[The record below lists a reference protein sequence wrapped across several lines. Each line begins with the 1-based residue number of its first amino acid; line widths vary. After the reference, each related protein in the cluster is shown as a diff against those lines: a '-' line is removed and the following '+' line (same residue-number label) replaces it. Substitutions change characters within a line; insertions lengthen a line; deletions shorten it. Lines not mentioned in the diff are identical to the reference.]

1 MKTVNAKQK
10 ELTRAFF
17 KAFTPKPVLKGSQWA
32 DRYRYVAASTSP
44 EPGRWV
50 SSRTP
55 YLTEILDACTDRR
68 VEQVYI
74 MAASQIGKSELLLN
88 IMGYY
93 IHQEPSPV
101 LFIQPTDET
110 AKAFSKERIDPTIK
124 ASPVLREIV
133 VEDSKGIERQSNNT
147 VLNKTFVGGYLAIIG
162 AVSTS
167 KLASRPIR
175 ILLMDEIDR
184 FNNTAEGS
192 PIKLARQRTSNF
204 GNRKII
210 GVSTPTIKNEDDP
223 KPTISKEFELSD
235 KREFKV
241 MCPHCEQRF
250 VMKWEQVR
258 WDKNEKGEV
267 DEDTIGLFCPNC
279 KAKVRGAGKPSPSL
293 IESGIWEP
301 TAKSKIRGYHVN
313 ALVSPWVHLS
323 TLVTEF
329 ITASRNRDKEALR
342 VFYNLRLGLPFEEY
356 KTAMLKWEKLYKR
369 CEYYPVDGFSSSVLF
384 LTAGVDVQRDRLEI
398 SIYGWGVGREA
409 WLISHRQIIGN
420 PLEGEVW
427 KELDG
432 IILHSKFLNEDKQP
446 RRLVATFIDSGDGVM
461 TETVYKYTRQRER
474 YRVVAIKGQGGENK
488 PFINRPSR
496 QGNFKALLYV
506 LGVDAGKSIVTSCL
520 DLETTG
526 PMYMHFPK
534 GENCVDEEFFKQL
547 TAEVQ
552 RPKKNKDTG
561 AVKMEWVK
569 LRERN
574 EALDCAVYARA
585 AMEALNP
592 DFESIARS
600 LQGNEND

>member
-1 MKTVNAKQK
+1 MRSTEEKQYD
-10 ELTRAFF
+10 LTKAFF
-17 KAFTPKPVLKGSQWA
+17 KAFTPKPVLKGSEWA
-32 DRYRYVAASTSP
+32 DRYRYVAAATSP

-50 SSRTP
+50 SKRTP

-133 VEDSKGIERQSNNT
+133 VDDSKGIERQSNNT
-147 VLNKTFVGGYLAIIG
+147 VLNKTFIGGYLAIIG

-175 ILLMDEIDR
+175 VLLMDEIDR
-184 FNNTAEGS
+184 FNNTIEGS

-210 GVSTPTIKNEDDP
+210 GVSTPTIKNDEDP

-235 KREFKV
+235 KRVFKV
-241 MCPHCEQRF
+241 LCPFCEQRF
-250 VMKWEQVR
+250 VMNWDQIR
-258 WDKNEKGEV
+258 WDKNENNEV
-267 DEDTIGLFCPNC
+267 IEESIALYCPHC
-279 KAKVRGAGKPSPSL
+279 KAKVRGPGKPPPSL
-293 IESGIWEP
+293 LESGVWEP

-329 ITASRNRDKEALR
+329 VNASRNRDKEALR

-356 KTAMLKWEKLYKR
+356 KTSMLKWEKLYKR
-369 CEYYPVDGFSSSVLF
+369 CEYYKNEGFSSQIMF

-398 SIYGWGVGREA
+398 SIFGWSIGREA
-409 WLISHRQIIGN
+409 WLISHKQLFGN
-420 PLEGEVW
+420 PLEKEVW
-427 KELDG
+427 KELDE
-432 IILHSKFLNEDKQP
+432 IILKEKFVNEKKKA
-446 RRLVATFIDSGDGVM
+446 RRIIATFIDSGDGVL
-461 TETVYKYTRQRER
+461 TDTVYKYTAQRER
-474 YRVVAIKGQGGENK
+474 YRVISIKGRGGEAV
-488 PFINRPSR
+488 PFISRPSR
-496 QGNFKALLYV
+496 QGSCKALLYV
-506 LGVDAGKSIVTSCL
+506 LGVDAGKTIVTSCL
-520 DLETTG
+520 DIETPG
-526 PMYMHFPK
+526 PQYIHFPK
-534 GENCVDEEFFKQL
+534 NENYVDEEYFKQL

-552 RPKKNKDTG
+552 RPKKNKATG

-569 LRERN
+569 LRDRN

-585 AMEALNP
+585 AMEVLNP
-592 DFESIARS
+592 DFEKIAKQ
-600 LQGNEND
+600 LGD